1 MHPILARGSR
11 LALYLA
17 LWVAVGVL
25 LGALLVAQVGLGWQ
39 AAGLVALPLALL
51 YAFVCLSAWYVSRGM
66 PLAATGAVRI
76 VATAVTASAISSAM
90 WLVAARSWVYWLS
103 GRGLIPAIASTAGLY
118 ALLSAFGLLLYLL
131 SLAVSYL
138 VAVFEHTRA
147 AERGA
152 LQVQVLAREAEL
164 RMLRAQI
171 DPHFLFNCLHS
182 ISALTGSNATA
193 ARRMCLL
200 LADILRDSLALGAE
214 TRITLGRE
222 LGLVARFLAVE
233 RVRYGD
239 RSSSWPGPGVRSGV
253 RLGVECVFG
262 AGPDECLVPPL
273 LLQPLVENA
282 VTHGIAHLLA
292 GGTVTVTAAR
302 VGGRLQVAV
311 ENPCDPDR
319 SRRGGTG
326 VGLANV
332 RARLLTLH
340 GEDARFSAGER
351 DGVWRVELSLPAV
364 VGSR

>member
-25 LGALLVAQVGLGWQ
+25 LGALLIAQVGLGWQ

-200 LADILRDSLALGAE
+200 LADFLRDSLALGAE

-239 RSSSWPGPGVRSGV
+239 R
-253 RLGVECVFG
+253 LGDEIVVG
-262 AGPDECLVPPL
+262 AGADECLVPPL